1 MANIQNAEFNKN
13 VSMVYIEEVGFSGYR
28 GFNFSN
34 LDDNGSNISSSAPSS
49 SNGTVLNANNFRKE
63 LFVQNLNTGIL
74 YVDYGINAAPNNFNF
89 VLAAN
94 SSLNAGDGGSLSD
107 LNYTGVVSVSGISPV
122 YVAWQRS

>member
-1 MANIQNAEFNKN
+1 MPNIQNTEFNKN
-13 VSMVYIEEVGFSGYR
+13 VSMVYIEEAGFTGYR
-28 GFNFSN
+28 GLSFSN

-63 LFVQNLNTGIL
+63 LFIQNLNTGIL

-94 SSLNAGDGGSLSD
+94 SSLNAGDGGSISD
-107 LNYTGVVSVSGISPV
+107 LNYTGIVSVSGLNSLYI
-122 YVAWQRS
+122 AWERS